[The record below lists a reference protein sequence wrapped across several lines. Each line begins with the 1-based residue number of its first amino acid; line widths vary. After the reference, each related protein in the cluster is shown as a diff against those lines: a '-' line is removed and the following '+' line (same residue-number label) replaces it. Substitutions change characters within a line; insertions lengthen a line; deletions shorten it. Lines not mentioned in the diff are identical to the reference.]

1 MPLRI
6 RRAWNFSGVMPGTVP
21 EMILGGTANARSGHF
36 SNAPP
41 ATSSALPTTGSG
53 GILWEPK
60 APIIAGTPL
69 SNANHTCASCVSIG
83 AKDMAMMSL
92 FNKISTYSA
101 ACIKSGSDG
110 SSGEGKELTHVIN
123 VGISATWKAG
133 PTPWKSEAVTHHLN
147 PILDRL
153 LNAKLFMGNI
163 SKPSKISALR
173 PFERDLVVGR
183 RRDKAP
189 EELLLGGAV
198 PLPVFHHFPVKL
210 PPPLPVLARRVL
222 AVRHVARGK
231 VHRLIGIV
239 HR

>member
-6 RRAWNFSGVMPGTVP
+6 RPAWNFSGVMPGTVP

-53 GILWEPK
+53 VIHNSISLYLK
-60 APIIAGTPL
+60 Y
-69 SNANHTCASCVSIG
+69 VSR
-83 AKDMAMMSL
+83 SR
-92 FNKISTYSA
+92 
-101 ACIKSGSDG
+101 IKSGSDG

-123 VGISATWKAG
+123 VGVSATWKAG
-133 PTPWKSEAVTHHLN
+133 PTPRKSEAVTHHLN
-147 PILDRL
+147 PILHRL

-189 EELLLGGAV
+189 QELLLGGAV

-222 AVRHVARGK
+222 AVRHVTRRK

>member
-6 RRAWNFSGVMPGTVP
+6 RPAWNFSGVTPGTVP

-53 GILWEPK
+53 VIHNSISLAFSGSPMRQSLLERLSPRRT
-60 APIIAGTPL
+60 TPAL
-69 SNANHTCASCVSIG
+69 RVSIG

-92 FNKISTYSA
+92 LNN
-101 ACIKSGSDG
+101 
-110 SSGEGKELTHVIN
+110 GEGKELTHVIN
-123 VGISATWKAG
+123 VGVSATWKAG
-133 PTPWKSEAVTHHLN
+133 PTPRKSEAVTHHLN
-147 PILDRL
+147 PILHRL

-198 PLPVFHHFPVKL
+198 PFPVFHHFPVKL

-222 AVRHVARGK
+222 AVRHVTRGK